1 MTPQAPQ
8 ATAPSAPSIGTATA
22 ALGGAS
28 VSWNQPFNDGGSPV
42 QSYKVEVLDS
52 SDAVIKTVTVD
63 APATSTVVTGLTPGT
78 VVRFRVSATNG
89 AGTSSV
95 STMSNAVTVMG
106 DIIAPTV
113 SSRTPASA
121 ATGVPIGTLVTAT
134 FSEPVQ
140 GVSGTTFTL
149 RNTVSGTAISAT
161 VTLNPGGTSATLKP
175 NAALAS
181 GTQYTA
187 TLTGGASAIR
197 DTAGNAMSSTT
208 WSFKTVADKTAP
220 TVTSRAPGSG
230 AKKVAASTNVV
241 IGFSE
246 QVKGV
251 SGTTVTLTNLSSGKK
266 VAATVTLSANGRTV
280 TLNPSAALGKGRQ
293 FQVKLTNG
301 ISDLAGNRL
310 AALTWKFTT

>member
-1 MTPQAPQ
+1 
-8 ATAPSAPSIGTATA
+8 
-22 ALGGAS
+22 
-28 VSWNQPFNDGGSPV
+28 
-42 QSYKVEVLDS
+42 
-52 SDAVIKTVTVD
+52 
-63 APATSTVVTGLTPGT
+63 VTGLTPNT
-78 VVRFRVSATNG
+78 VVRFRVSAING
-89 AGTSSV
+89 VGASV
-95 STMSNAVTVMG
+95 SSTTSNPVTVIG

-113 SSRTPASA
+113 SNRTPAG
-121 ATGVPIGTLVTAT
+121 ATTRVPTRTLVTAS

-149 RNTVSGTAISAT
+149 RNTVTGKAVSAT

-230 AKKVAASTNVV
+230 AKNVPTSANVV

-251 SGTTVTLTNLSSGKK
+251 SGSTVTLTNLSSGKK

-280 TLNPSAALGKGRQ
+280 TLNPNAALGKGRQ
-293 FQVKLTNG
+293 FQVRLTGG
-301 ISDLAGNRL
+301 ISDTANNKL
-310 AALTWKFTT
+310 AALTWKFHT